1 VSRRTP
7 SVIAGKRSQHFL
19 DCSVIDT
26 PLSLYIH
33 FPWCARKCP
42 YCDFNSHELK
52 GDIPETRYVETL
64 LRDLE
69 YELAAGLEPKLEP
82 ELRPTLHSIFM
93 GGGTPSLFSAEAI
106 NDLFTGIR
114 DRFDI
119 GNAEITLEAN
129 PGTFDQ
135 AHFDG
140 YRKAGVN
147 RLSIGAQSFSS
158 DSLIRLGRIHG
169 PGDIEKA
176 YMGAREAG
184 FSRINIDLMHGLPG
198 QRLGEA
204 LDDLKRAIELE
215 PEHISW
221 YQLTIEPNTRF
232 YKYPPVLPED
242 KVLEDIFI
250 AGNDLLN
257 AAGFIQYEV
266 SAYSLPS
273 EESQHNLNYWQF
285 GDYLGIGAGAHGK
298 ISRANQVIRTTKHR
312 MPTEYLQNPQGKSS
326 IVDSVELK
334 LEFLLNVL
342 RLTNGFDLS
351 LFEERTGLSPRLL
364 DSFLEQAIPKGYLA
378 RNINQITPTEKG
390 RLFLN
395 DLLMLV
401 D

>member
-1 VSRRTP
+1 
-7 SVIAGKRSQHFL
+7 
-19 DCSVIDT
+19 VIDT

-69 YELAAGLEPKLEP
+69 LEFEQEFEP
-82 ELRPTLHSIFM
+82 EMRPTLQSIFM
-93 GGGTPSLFSAEAI
+93 GGGTPSLFSPEAI
-106 NDLFTGIR
+106 GDLFNGIK

-119 GNAEITLEAN
+119 SKSEITLEAN

-140 YRKAGVN
+140 YQKAGVN
-147 RLSIGAQSFSS
+147 RLSIGAQSFSA
-158 DSLIRLGRIHG
+158 DALTRLGRIHG
-169 PGDIEKA
+169 PGDIELA
-176 YMGAREAG
+176 YNGARQAG
-184 FSRINIDLMHGLPG
+184 FNRINIDLMHGLPG
-198 QRLGEA
+198 QTLEGA
-204 LDDLKRAIELE
+204 LNDLKRAIELE

-232 YKYPPVLPED
+232 YKYPPVLPKD
-242 KVLEDIFI
+242 LILEDIFI
-250 AGNDLLN
+250 AGNDLLKS
-257 AAGFIQYEV
+257 AGFVQYEV

-273 EESQHNLNYWQF
+273 EESRHNLNYWRF

-298 ISRANQVIRTTKHR
+298 ISRANQVIRTTKNR
-312 MPTEYLQNPQGKSS
+312 MPTEYLQNPEGKSR
-326 IVDSVELK
+326 IVDSDELK

-342 RLTNGFDLS
+342 RLTNGFELS
-351 LFEERTGLSPRLL
+351 LFEETTGLSPGLL
-364 DSFLEQAIPKGYLA
+364 DSFLEQAIPKGFLV
-378 RNINQITPTEKG
+378 RSIDQIIPTEKG